1 MKSTSNNPLSVFHPT
16 IQRWFNSKFEEP
28 TQPQRL
34 GWPSIQSGQDTLI
47 SAPTGSGKTLA
58 AFLAAIDSLFRQGLT
73 EGLPDKCQVV
83 YVSPLKALSNDI
95 QKNLAQPLEEIRQV
109 ADDAGLDVPEIRV
122 LLRTGDTPASQ
133 RQAMTRRPPHI
144 LVTTPESLYILL
156 TSVKGQDMLR
166 SVKTVIVD
174 EIHAL
179 ARDKRGSH
187 LALTLERLAA
197 LAENPPVRIG
207 LSATQR
213 PIQDVARFLV
223 GTRRLDAAGNPHCII
238 VDQGHG
244 RPMDLALELPP
255 SPLEAVC
262 SNEAWEDI
270 YNRLA
275 ELINQHSTTLVFVN
289 TRRLAER
296 VAFNLSKRLGD
307 ENVTSHHGSLSR
319 EQRLH
324 AEERLKK
331 GQLKALVATASLE
344 LGIDI
349 GDVDIVCQIAS
360 TRSIAILLQRVGR
373 SGHTLG
379 RVPKGK
385 LFPLTRDDLVECTA
399 LLNSIKNGSLDRLF
413 IPQKP
418 LDILAQQM
426 VATVSME
433 DWDEDDLFNLC
444 LGAYPYRN
452 LTRAEFDQVSQM
464 LSQGFSTRR
473 GRRSAYLHYDGIGR
487 RFTARRGARLA
498 AVTSGGAIPENADY
512 QVVLEPQNLTVG
524 TVNEDFAIESMAGDI
539 FQLGISSW
547 RILKVEQGKVRV
559 EDARGLPPTIPFWL
573 GEAPARTDE
582 LSAAVS
588 NLCIEIESR
597 FPNLDQAIKWITAQ
611 TGIQPTAAQQ
621 LAEYL
626 WAAKNALG
634 VVPSQQ
640 NIVFERFFDE
650 SGGMQLVIHSPFGGR
665 INRAWGLALRK
676 RFCRTFNFELQAA
689 ANDNSIVFSLGPQ
702 HSFPLHDVF
711 SYLKPQTAKE
721 VLVQALLAAPMFQT
735 RWRWNASRSLAVLRR
750 EGGKK
755 VPMPIQRM
763 RADDLLT
770 AVFPEQMAC
779 QENLVGDV
787 PIPDHPLVNEVVRD
801 CLTEAM
807 DLDGFMDLLNATLDK
822 RVNLVAVD
830 SVEPSPMAHE
840 ILTVKPYAFLD
851 DAPLEERRTQ
861 AVFMRRSVDI
871 QSSEDVGKL
880 DPEAF
885 RRVREQAWPEVET
898 VDELHDALLLLGY
911 MSHEEIAPFQSFLDP
926 LLAQQRVAK
935 LSLSSRRSV
944 FAACERLPQFQALFP
959 ELLYKPQVQAPQRE
973 RDVVWTP
980 EDALRELVRSR
991 LEGLGP
997 VTAAQ
1002 LALSLD
1008 LPEAKIDGALFALE
1022 SEGFAIRG
1030 RFSSQVGS
1038 LEWCDRR
1045 LLARIHRYTMDR
1057 LRKEVEPVSAADMM
1071 RSLFVWHHLDPEHR
1085 LEGHMG
1091 LSAILQVL
1099 EGYQAPATAWESH
1112 ILPSRLNRYNADWLD
1127 QLCLSG
1133 QVAWARLHPSTVPT
1147 GRRMGAPRSLPVALL
1162 FRENLSL
1169 HLSLALQTS
1178 PQKSA
1183 EEAHLSSLAQHIF
1196 EVLENRGACFFQ
1208 ELVQNTRQM
1217 SGNVKQGLGELV
1229 SSGLVTCDGFAG
1241 LRALVSPPRNPSGHR
1256 PRNPGRR
1263 KLKTRTVDKMAT
1275 GRWSKLD
1282 RPSTDSV
1289 SESDRMERLE
1299 FAARQLLRRYGVV
1312 FHKLLQRENSAP
1324 PWRDLVRVYR
1334 RLEARGEIRGGRFV
1348 AGFSGEQYAL
1358 PEALRQ
1364 LRATRRTPPRGT
1376 LITVNGTDP
1385 LNLVGILTPGQRV
1398 PAISGNRV
1406 LFRDGVPVA
1415 ARVSG
1420 NVTHLGPLDQQS
1432 LPSVEAALNR

>member
-1 MKSTSNNPLSVFHPT
+1 MKSTCNNPLSVFHPT

-109 ADDAGLDVPEIRV
+109 ADDAGLDVPDIRV

-275 ELINQHSTTLVFVN
+275 ELINQHRTTLVFVN

-319 EQRLH
+319 EQRLQ

-349 GDVDIVCQIAS
+349 GDVDMVCQIAS

-379 RVPKGK
+379 KVPKGK

-547 RILKVEQGKVRV
+547 ANSEGGTGQSS
-559 EDARGLPPTIPFWL
+559 RGGRP
-573 GEAPARTDE
+573 
-582 LSAAVS
+582 
-588 NLCIEIESR
+588 
-597 FPNLDQAIKWITAQ
+597 
-611 TGIQPTAAQQ
+611 
-621 LAEYL
+621 
-626 WAAKNALG
+626 WAASHH
-634 VVPSQQ
+634 P
-640 NIVFERFFDE
+640 
-650 SGGMQLVIHSPFGGR
+650 
-665 INRAWGLALRK
+665 
-676 RFCRTFNFELQAA
+676 
-689 ANDNSIVFSLGPQ
+689 
-702 HSFPLHDVF
+702 
-711 SYLKPQTAKE
+711 
-721 VLVQALLAAPMFQT
+721 LLAG
-735 RWRWNASRSLAVLRR
+735 RSSCPNRR
-750 EGGKK
+750 
-755 VPMPIQRM
+755 
-763 RADDLLT
+763 
-770 AVFPEQMAC
+770 
-779 QENLVGDV
+779 
-787 PIPDHPLVNEVVRD
+787 
-801 CLTEAM
+801 
-807 DLDGFMDLLNATLDK
+807 
-822 RVNLVAVD
+822 
-830 SVEPSPMAHE
+830 
-840 ILTVKPYAFLD
+840 AF
-851 DAPLEERRTQ
+851 
-861 AVFMRRSVDI
+861 RRSV
-871 QSSEDVGKL
+871 Q
-880 DPEAF
+880 PMH
-885 RRVREQAWPEVET
+885 RN
-898 VDELHDALLLLGY
+898 
-911 MSHEEIAPFQSFLDP
+911 
-926 LLAQQRVAK
+926 
-935 LSLSSRRSV
+935 
-944 FAACERLPQFQALFP
+944 
-959 ELLYKPQVQAPQRE
+959 
-973 RDVVWTP
+973 
-980 EDALRELVRSR
+980 
-991 LEGLGP
+991 
-997 VTAAQ
+997 
-1002 LALSLD
+1002 
-1008 LPEAKIDGALFALE
+1008 
-1022 SEGFAIRG
+1022 
-1030 RFSSQVGS
+1030 
-1038 LEWCDRR
+1038 
-1045 LLARIHRYTMDR
+1045 RITI
-1057 LRKEVEPVSAADMM
+1057 P
-1071 RSLFVWHHLDPEHR
+1071 
-1085 LEGHMG
+1085 
-1091 LSAILQVL
+1091 
-1099 EGYQAPATAWESH
+1099 
-1112 ILPSRLNRYNADWLD
+1112 
-1127 QLCLSG
+1127 
-1133 QVAWARLHPSTVPT
+1133 
-1147 GRRMGAPRSLPVALL
+1147 
-1162 FRENLSL
+1162 
-1169 HLSLALQTS
+1169 
-1178 PQKSA
+1178 
-1183 EEAHLSSLAQHIF
+1183 
-1196 EVLENRGACFFQ
+1196 
-1208 ELVQNTRQM
+1208 
-1217 SGNVKQGLGELV
+1217 
-1229 SSGLVTCDGFAG
+1229 
-1241 LRALVSPPRNPSGHR
+1241 
-1256 PRNPGRR
+1256 
-1263 KLKTRTVDKMAT
+1263 
-1275 GRWSKLD
+1275 
-1282 RPSTDSV
+1282 
-1289 SESDRMERLE
+1289 
-1299 FAARQLLRRYGVV
+1299 
-1312 FHKLLQRENSAP
+1312 
-1324 PWRDLVRVYR
+1324 
-1334 RLEARGEIRGGRFV
+1334 
-1348 AGFSGEQYAL
+1348 
-1358 PEALRQ
+1358 
-1364 LRATRRTPPRGT
+1364 
-1376 LITVNGTDP
+1376 
-1385 LNLVGILTPGQRV
+1385 
-1398 PAISGNRV
+1398 
-1406 LFRDGVPVA
+1406 
-1415 ARVSG
+1415 
-1420 NVTHLGPLDQQS
+1420 
-1432 LPSVEAALNR
+1432 